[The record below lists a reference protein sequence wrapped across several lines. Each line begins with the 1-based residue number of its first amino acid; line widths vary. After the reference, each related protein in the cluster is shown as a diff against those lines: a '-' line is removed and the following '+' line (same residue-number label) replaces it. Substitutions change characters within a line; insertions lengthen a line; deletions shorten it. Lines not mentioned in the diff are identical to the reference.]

1 MRCAE
6 SKKLG
11 KHLKPLSVLS
21 TLTAVVLIT
30 SIMLFVSAALCL
42 SHDLFLF
49 QIVFVISKSFYSH
62 FSGEEEIDDWYD
74 STKVSLEEK
83 KS

>member
-1 MRCAE
+1 MMRCAE

-42 SHDLFLF
+42 SHDLFF

-62 FSGEEEIDDWYD
+62 FSGQEEIDDRYD
-74 STKVSLEEK
+74 SSKISLEEK